1 MMIRMLLGEVCI
13 HKIKDFI
20 YRPNYVWR
28 IHKISSTYS
37 VIGSLCKHIHKS
49 LILSSTTSYIK

>member
-13 HKIKDFI
+13 HKI
-20 YRPNYVWR
+20 
-28 IHKISSTYS
+28 SLTYL
-37 VIGSLCKHIHKS
+37 VIGSLRKHIHKS